1 MFSDERKGV
10 VQLLHQIVKVV
21 EQKAIEIGFEKSKA
35 FAGGSFTTISPRS
48 KWRTSYTIIAIITPM
63 GRWVKKRVLLFKIHA
78 YLILNEAQDIV
89 VVEFCVKL
97 GISRIMLWAVL
108 SYWNNMIYSWRACIV
123 NIWNNSN
130 RLLPKLSFY

>member
-48 KWRTSYTIIAIITPM
+48 KWRTSYTIIAIMTPM
-63 GRWVKKRVLLFKIHA
+63 GR
-78 YLILNEAQDIV
+78 
-89 VVEFCVKL
+89 
-97 GISRIMLWAVL
+97 
-108 SYWNNMIYSWRACIV
+108 
-123 NIWNNSN
+123 
-130 RLLPKLSFY
+130 